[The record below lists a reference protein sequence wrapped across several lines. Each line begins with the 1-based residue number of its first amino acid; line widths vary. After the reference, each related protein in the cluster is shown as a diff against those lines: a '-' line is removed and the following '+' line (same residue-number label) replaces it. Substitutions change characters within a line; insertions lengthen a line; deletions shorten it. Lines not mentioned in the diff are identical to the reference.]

1 MPHTFL
7 LELGLEEMPAK
18 VIKPAVEQ
26 LKDKVQAYLKEA
38 NLDFKEIKTYS
49 TPRRLAIMI
58 KELAEMQPDDKQ
70 LVKGPA
76 KKIAQD
82 AEGNWSKAA
91 IGFTR
96 GQGASTDDIIF
107 KEVKGVEYIYVEKFT
122 KGKTAAEILADLP
135 NTITSLTFPVSM
147 KWSTHTYKFIRPLHW
162 LVALLD
168 QEVLPITV
176 FGIEASQNTKG
187 HRFLGEAITIE
198 SADAYETA
206 LENQFVIADR
216 QKRQEMIETQIKD
229 LCAEN
234 GWKVPLDNKELL
246 DEVTDLV
253 EYPTAFSGSFDKD
266 YLKVPEV
273 ALEVS
278 MADHQRYFPVRK
290 EDASQAFLPNFIG
303 IRNGSADHIET
314 VIKGNEKVLDARL
327 ADAKFFYEEDQKV
340 SIEEFVDK
348 LKRVSF
354 HEKLGSMYD
363 KQKRVSLIAQI
374 LSEQFELSSDEKS
387 ALERAGAFFKFD
399 LVSSTVVEFTK
410 LQGEIGAILAKEK
423 GEDEL
428 VCAAIAEQYL
438 PTSATGNVP
447 ATKVGTVLSLA
458 DKLDTLMMFF
468 AIGQIPSGSNDP
480 FALRRQAMGIVKMI
494 EQSSRH
500 FSISEVMAKI
510 EEQLPLNVE
519 LKAGIAQ
526 NQTILLQFLKDR
538 MDQLMQSG
546 SDDQS
551 VITYDIRQS
560 VLNADQAD
568 IVLLMDTASVLNLK
582 KDDSDYKSIIE
593 SLNRV
598 SNLAQKADPDG
609 LVDQALL
616 DTASEKTLFE
626 KATLTADRFMES
638 IQADERYEALKSL
651 STFIDAFFEENMVMA
666 DDEAV
671 KQNRL
676 SLLKMIHD
684 LSITFADTTQLVI
697 K

>member
-18 VIKPAVEQ
+18 VIKPSVEQ
-26 LKDKVQAYLKEA
+26 LKNKVQAYLEEA
-38 NLDFKEIKTYS
+38 NLDFKEIRTFS
-49 TPRRLAIMI
+49 TPRRLTI
-58 KELAEMQPDDKQ
+58 KIADLAEMQPDDKQ

-96 GQGASTDDIIF
+96 GQGTSTDDIVF

-147 KWSTHTYKFIRPLHW
+147 KWNTHTYKFIRPLHW

-168 QEVLPITV
+168 QDILPMTV
-176 FGIEASQNTKG
+176 FGIEADRTTKG
-187 HRFLGEAITIE
+187 HRFLGETVTLE
-198 SADAYETA
+198 SAEAYEAT
-206 LENQFVIADR
+206 LENQFVIVDR
-216 QKRQEMIETQIKD
+216 NKRQSMIEKQITD

-234 GWKVPLDNKELL
+234 GWKVPLNNIELL

-253 EYPTAFSGSFDKD
+253 EYPTAFSGSFNEE
-266 YLKVPEV
+266 YLNVPEV

-290 EDASQAFLPNFIG
+290 EDETQAFLPNFIG

-314 VIKGNEKVLDARL
+314 VVRGNEKVLDARL
-327 ADAKFFYEEDQKV
+327 ADAKFFYEEDQKL
-340 SIEEFVDK
+340 SIESFVEK

-374 LSEQFELSSDEKS
+374 LSEQFDLSPDEKA
-387 ALERAGAFFKFD
+387 ALKRVGEFFKFD
-399 LVSSTVVEFTK
+399 LVSSTVIEFTK
-410 LQGEIGAILAKEK
+410 LQGQIGAILAKEK
-423 GEDEL
+423 GESDL
-428 VCAAIAEQYL
+428 VCAAVAEQYL
-438 PTSATGNVP
+438 PTSATGDVP
-447 ATKVGTVLSLA
+447 SSKVGTVLSLA

-500 FSISEVMAKI
+500 FSIAAVMSQI

-526 NQTILLQFLKDR
+526 NQATLIQFLKDR
-538 MDQLMQSG
+538 IDQLMQTSPTE
-546 SDDQS
+546 QS
-551 VITYDIRQS
+551 EIAHDIRQS
-560 VLNADQAD
+560 VLNAKQSD
-568 IVLLMDTASVLNLK
+568 IVLLMDTASVLNHK
-582 KDDSDYKSIIE
+582 KEDSDYKSVIE

-598 SNLAQKADPDG
+598 SNLAQKADSNG
-609 LVDQALL
+609 RV
-616 DTASEKTLFE
+616 SETLFE
-626 KATLTADRFMES
+626 SNSESALYTKVMETTDQFKES
-638 IQADERYEALKSL
+638 KRAEDRYEALKSL
-651 STFIDAFFEENMVMA
+651 STSIDAFFEENMVMA
-666 DDEAV
+666 DNESV

-676 SLLKMIHD
+676 SLLKMIND
-684 LSITFADTTQLVI
+684 LSITFADTTQLLI